1 MFTLEDEK
9 AALLGNFDFLKILGN
24 KNTHVKVRKLYIDSD
39 LKKHNQIIDY
49 YNDLIGTGTY
59 PAYALLQSILCQK
72 NVCAIKLNNDVLK
85 ISLKNDEY
93 QLDKNQTISVLLTS
107 PNIKE
112 NKDAIM
118 DITYRNYDD
127 SRYQFLYES
136 SNNDNAYYLF
146 NTKSLVSSYEK
157 NADSYVFKL
166 NDSNSS
172 KYYDYERKFLTNSI
186 EYLLNQYNETCY
198 VNYSAV
204 IVPNTGVNYYVRNL
218 EIEIGDAKIKIDLLD
233 DNEFND
239 IMNKI
244 YVCNNKINEKIKRKK
259 EKR

>member
-1 MFTLEDEK
+1 MK
-9 AALLGNFDFLKILGN
+9 KNGN
-24 KNTHVKVRKLYIDSD
+24 
-39 LKKHNQIIDY
+39 
-49 YNDLIGTGTY
+49 
-59 PAYALLQSILCQK
+59 
-72 NVCAIKLNNDVLK
+72 
-85 ISLKNDEY
+85 
-93 QLDKNQTISVLLTS
+93 
-107 PNIKE
+107 
-112 NKDAIM
+112 
-118 DITYRNYDD
+118 
-127 SRYQFLYES
+127 
-136 SNNDNAYYLF
+136 
-146 NTKSLVSSYEK
+146 
-157 NADSYVFKL
+157 SYVFKL